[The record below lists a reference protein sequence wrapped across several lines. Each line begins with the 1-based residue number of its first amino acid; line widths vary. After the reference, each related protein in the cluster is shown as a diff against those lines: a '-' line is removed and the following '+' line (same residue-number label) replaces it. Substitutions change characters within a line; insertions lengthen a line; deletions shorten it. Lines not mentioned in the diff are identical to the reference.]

1 MIDRMT
7 LQALARLSPEMVLY
21 HVKRVLRNRLSA
33 RFPKAYAR
41 HIDRVMARVPTLRSG
56 NAHQAMA
63 QDVAR
68 FYDSAYASKAPDAA
82 LGRFS
87 FLAQDVDFGSAASVD
102 WHHKVPAEQDFHL
115 WRQKLG
121 HMGFICPMLIR
132 GDAAQQ
138 KAVEDFMDGFREQAD
153 FGPNAMHP
161 SGFPIVHRT
170 VFLQFLV
177 VTL

>member
-87 FLAQDVDFGSAASVD
+87 FLAQDVDFGQRRFCRLAPQGAPQNKIFTCGGA
-102 WHHKVPAEQDFHL
+102 KV
-115 WRQKLG
+115 
-121 HMGFICPMLIR
+121 
-132 GDAAQQ
+132 
-138 KAVEDFMDGFREQAD
+138 
-153 FGPNAMHP
+153 
-161 SGFPIVHRT
+161 
-170 VFLQFLV
+170 
-177 VTL
+177 